1 MRVDQTPKQAEP
13 RSEVPPGADES
24 QSADAEHWDPLK
36 TTQAKWSW
44 GFLAIFGAIY
54 FVIAIL
60 TSEVAAE
67 LAATPIFG
75 LPLGFYLGVA
85 MIIAGLII
93 TRYYLAR
100 VEG

>member
-1 MRVDQTPKQAEP
+1 MRVDQSPKHAQQESQA
-13 RSEVPPGADES
+13 PPGADES

-44 GFLAIFGAIY
+44 GFFALFGAIY
-54 FVIAIL
+54 FVIAVL

-67 LAATPIFG
+67 LAATMIFG

-85 MIIAGLII
+85 MIIAGLVIV
-93 TRYYLAR
+93 RYYLAR

>member
-1 MRVDQTPKQAEP
+1 MDPTPKQADQE
-13 RSEVPPGADES
+13 SQAPPGDDGP
-24 QSADAEHWDPLK
+24 QSADSEHWNPLS

-44 GFLAIFGAIY
+44 GLLALFGAIY

-67 LAATPIFG
+67 LAATPILG

-93 TRYYLAR
+93 VRFYLAR